1 MSTRVLVVDDTS
13 IFRRI
18 VSESLSGIPGV
29 EVVGTAANGKLA
41 LARLASLQPDLMTL
55 DIEMPEMNGL
65 AVLDAMRENGLIQ
78 KTSVIMLSSLTVKGG
93 ELTIRALEAGAFDFV
108 TKPEGGSQEE
118 NLAQIRNGLRPMIQ
132 ALERRREIRS
142 ILNAKPPIPGSTPK
156 LPHAVHPGPVMATPA
171 SPVGRARSRTA
182 SPIVLIGVSTG
193 GPTALAKV
201 VPALPQ
207 MIGGP
212 VFIVQHMPPLFTGAL
227 AQRLDTLSGLPVK
240 EAQNGEIA
248 QTNCVYLAP
257 GGRQMKLNPGPHG
270 EIVICINDDPPEN
283 ACRPS
288 VDYLFRSVALHFPG
302 RSIAAILTGMGNDGT
317 EGVRMLKRSGSFNI
331 AQDEASCV
339 VFGMPREAILAG
351 VIDTVVPLDRIAATI
366 VRAIAEVR
374 S

>member
-1 MSTRVLVVDDTS
+1 L
-13 IFRRI
+13 
-18 VSESLSGIPGV
+18 
-29 EVVGTAANGKLA
+29 
-41 LARLASLQPDLMTL
+41 
-55 DIEMPEMNGL
+55 
-65 AVLDAMRENGLIQ
+65 
-78 KTSVIMLSSLTVKGG
+78 
-93 ELTIRALEAGAFDFV
+93 
-108 TKPEGGSQEE
+108 
-118 NLAQIRNGLRPMIQ
+118 
-132 ALERRREIRS
+132 
-142 ILNAKPPIPGSTPK
+142 
-156 LPHAVHPGPVMATPA
+156 
-171 SPVGRARSRTA
+171 
-182 SPIVLIGVSTG
+182 
-193 GPTALAKV
+193 
-201 VPALPQ
+201 PALPQ
-207 MIGGP
+207 RIGSP
-212 VFIVQHMPPLFTGAL
+212 VFIVQHMPPLFTRAL
-227 AQRLDTLSGLPVK
+227 AERLDTLSGIPVK